1 MARSLKKWF
10 YIQEKLLKKIQNMI
24 ASGDKKVIKIWDRAT
39 HILPDMVGLTVA
51 VHNGKQ
57 FVTVYITED
66 MLGHRLGEFAFTRT
80 FKGHPF

>member
-1 MARSLKKWF
+1 MV
-10 YIQEKLLKKIQNMI
+10 
-24 ASGDKKVIKIWDRAT
+24 ASGDKKVLKIWDRAT
-39 HILPDMVGLTVA
+39 HILPDMIGLTVA

>member
-10 YIQEKLLKKIQNMI
+10 YIKDRLLKKIQEMV
-24 ASGDKKVIKIWDRAT
+24 ASGDKKVIKIRDRAT
-39 HILPDMVGLTVA
+39 HILPDMVGLTLA

-57 FVTVYITED
+57 FVSVYITED
-66 MLGHRLGEFAFTRT
+66 MLWHRLWEFSFTRT

>member
-10 YIQEKLLKKIQNMI
+10 YINPKLLKKIQNMI
-24 ASGDKKVIKIWDRAT
+24 TSGDKKIIKIRDRAT
-39 HILPDMVGLTVA
+39 HILPDMVGLTVG

-66 MLGHRLGEFAFTRT
+66 MLGHRLGEFALTRT

>member
-1 MARSLKKWF
+1 MV
-10 YIQEKLLKKIQNMI
+10 

>member
-10 YIQEKLLKKIQNMI
+10 YIQDRLLKKIQEMV
-24 ASGDKKVIKIWDRAT
+24 ASGDKKVMKIRDRAT
-39 HILPDMVGLTVA
+39 HILPDMVGLTLA

-57 FVTVYITED
+57 FVSVYITED
-66 MLGHRLGEFAFTRT
+66 MLWHRLWEFAFTRT

>member
-10 YIQEKLLKKIQNMI
+10 YIKDRLLKKIQAMV
-24 ASGDKKVIKIWDRAT
+24 ASWDKKVIKIRDRAT
-39 HILPDMVGLTVA
+39 HILPDMVGLTLA

-57 FVTVYITED
+57 FVSVYITED
-66 MLGHRLGEFAFTRT
+66 MLWHRLWEFAFTRT